1 MFCNKCGAE
10 NNDDSLFCDKCGNK
24 LNNDINIGAESNNA
38 YELICKKNMFTGFLL
53 NIIAFVLPILM
64 TVFLQFSDS
73 TPQESNSPGDINI
86 NIDINTPK
94 VDIGIAVI
102 IGILIFGLGMVI
114 YFIKNKKA
122 QRITS
127 MVYLISAIA
136 DLTLLAITC
145 RFYVLTTCGL
155 GVVLFIPGILQII
168 AGTKFVSATRFN
180 R

>member
-73 TPQESNSPGDINI
+73 TTPESESSGGVSVSM
-86 NIDINTPK
+86 NTD
-94 VDIGIAVI
+94 VSGAAFLTAII
-102 IGILIFGLGMVI
+102 IGILIFGLGMAI
-114 YFIKNKKA
+114 YFIKNKKT
-122 QRITS
+122 QKTLSI
-127 MVYLISAIA
+127 VYLISAIA
-136 DLTLLAITC
+136 DLTLFVMTC
-145 RFYVLTTCGL
+145 SLYVLATCGL
-155 GVVLFIPGILQII
+155 GVVVFIPGILQII